1 MNLQNVQNLGT
12 EVVKTKSAIDISE
25 VLLAVLHVLLGTVQI
40 RYHTLGIFTA
50 PSPLGTLPQ
59 PKFQLSSCVK

>member
-25 VLLAVLHVLLGTVQI
+25 VLLAVLHVLLATKNVI
-40 RYHTLGIFTA
+40 
-50 PSPLGTLPQ
+50 
-59 PKFQLSSCVK
+59 